1 MFLVLT
7 DWRTGYL
14 SAGALRA
21 FLKYALRIADRI
33 DHGYVAIILFDRF
46 IDQIENAF
54 RTRKRAHDVVH
65 LLGELADR
73 HGELARVFQEGSD
86 GAEID

>member
-1 MFLVLT
+1 MFH
-7 DWRTGYL
+7 DKGNENH
-14 SAGALRA
+14 AFCFLRA
-21 FLKYALRIADRI
+21 GRSRY
-33 DHGYVAIILFDRF
+33 
-46 IDQIENAF
+46 
-54 RTRKRAHDVVH
+54 DVVH